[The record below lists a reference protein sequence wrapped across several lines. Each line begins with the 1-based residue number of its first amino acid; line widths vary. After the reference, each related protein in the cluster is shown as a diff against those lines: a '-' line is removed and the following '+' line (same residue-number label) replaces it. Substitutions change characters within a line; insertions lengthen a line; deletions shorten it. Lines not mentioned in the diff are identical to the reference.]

1 MPVMCRGKLDLPP
14 TISITAN
21 ISLLWVSGVDGN
33 DFDAVPWVGLYIEI
47 LLVDVLDSPTITV
60 FRVLDNVPLRRDRG

>member
-1 MPVMCRGKLDLPP
+1 MCRGKLDLPP

-21 ISLLWVSGVDGN
+21 IPLLWVSGVDGN
-33 DFDAVPWVGLYIEI
+33 DLDAVPWVGLYIKI
-47 LLVDVLDSPTITV
+47 LFVVDVLDSPTITV